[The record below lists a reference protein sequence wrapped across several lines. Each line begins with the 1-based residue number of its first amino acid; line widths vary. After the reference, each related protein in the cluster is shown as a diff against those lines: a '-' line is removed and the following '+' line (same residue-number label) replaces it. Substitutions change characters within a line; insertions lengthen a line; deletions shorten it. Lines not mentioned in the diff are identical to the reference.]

1 LRLRANDGNT
11 AATTSAIHLKVL
23 SRSADEYRISIDA
36 PIGTRLILGQ
46 AYSDSWKLNSSTG
59 ELHTQSLDTQS
70 GWTLAT
76 GGPQEVHVIH
86 SARNS
91 YRFATAMSL
100 AGLAVLLLLIV
111 IDPWQRIE
119 KLSSKRSRSEKVIF
133 RGVTAAAAVIV
144 FAILVGGW
152 PTLIVATVALT
163 AMIGNWVRPRVLGAA
178 SVALICLAAIA
189 TIPPVASTL
198 QPIWP
203 LWPSE
208 RWLAHELAR
217 LAVVLMLSSFYGVV
231 ATKADFAQATSPSNQ
246 NGTDSQSDTTNSA
259 KIKGNQ

>member
-1 LRLRANDGNT
+1 
-11 AATTSAIHLKVL
+11 
-23 SRSADEYRISIDA
+23 
-36 PIGTRLILGQ
+36 
-46 AYSDSWKLNSSTG
+46 
-59 ELHTQSLDTQS
+59 
-70 GWTLAT
+70 
-76 GGPQEVHVIH
+76 
-86 SARNS
+86 
-91 YRFATAMSL
+91 MSL

-217 LAVVLMLSSFYGVV
+217 LAVVLMMSASTGMAISKTTIDETENPSSLE
-231 ATKADFAQATSPSNQ
+231 SE
-246 NGTDSQSDTTNSA
+246 DSQTEANGSQRVQLN
-259 KIKGNQ
+259 